1 MAKRTMLVSDFDG
14 TEVDETNGAT
24 IRVTYGDSE
33 TVHVADATAEQAKTL
48 LTVKGKFIA
57 REQQKRGR
65 KPGSGEDG
73 DSDGDNED

>member
-1 MAKRTMLVSDFDG
+1 MAKRTMLVSDFSG
-14 TEVDETNGAT
+14 AEVDETNGAT
-24 IRVTYGDSE
+24 IRITYGDSE
-33 TVHVADATAEQAKTL
+33 TVHVADATAEEANAL

-73 DSDGDNED
+73 DSEGDSE

>member
-33 TVHVADATAEQAKTL
+33 TVHVADATAEQAKSL

-57 REQQKRGR
+57 REQAKRGR
-65 KPGSGEDG
+65 KPGSGED
-73 DSDGDNED
+73 DSADDSSEA

>member
-65 KPGSGEDG
+65 KPGESGDAAPDDSED
-73 DSDGDNED
+73 

>member
-1 MAKRTMLVSDFDG
+1 MAKRSILVSDFDG

-33 TVHVADATAEQAKTL
+33 TVHVADATAEQAKNL

-65 KPGSGEDG
+65 KPGENSDG
-73 DSDGDNED
+73 DSDTE

>member
-65 KPGSGEDG
+65 KPGSGEDNDTE
-73 DSDGDNED
+73 DSED